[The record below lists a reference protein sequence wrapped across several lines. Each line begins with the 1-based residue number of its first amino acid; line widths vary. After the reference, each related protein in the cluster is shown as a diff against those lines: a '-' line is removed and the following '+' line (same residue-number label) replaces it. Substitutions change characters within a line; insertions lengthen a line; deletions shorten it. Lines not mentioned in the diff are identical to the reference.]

1 MQQEY
6 YQEQAVAYAVMPED
20 VAHAFAFDSMAGY
33 ARGHVDLVALR
44 ALDFQ
49 RRITS

>member
-33 ARGHVDLVALR
+33 ARGLKCEHSTLWH
-44 ALDFQ
+44 
-49 RRITS
+49 